1 MNNSNLVKMTLGV
14 AFATIATFV
23 VNANDITPK
32 VNEAITTTETQIDA
46 VKELPVTEQVESAIS
61 LQQKDFSQLLSEFDA
76 DQNGALSEAELSTSD
91 NEALKMAFKNLDV
104 NEDSL
109 ISASEFS
116 TF

>member
-32 VNEAITTTETQIDA
+32 VSEAISTVETSMTE
-46 VKELPVTEQVESAIS
+46 VKELHEDDQTESVIS
-61 LQQKDFSQLLSEFDA
+61 LQKKDFSQLLSDFDA
-76 DQNGALSEAELSTSD
+76 DQNGALSEEELATSD

-104 NEDSL
+104 NEDL
-109 ISASEFS
+109 HISANEFS
-116 TF
+116 NL